1 MIAENRKRIRRFG
14 NRSKGIEGRWA
25 QIAVYSVL
33 IITIVLVFMPVIV
46 TVLNSFKTNY
56 EMAQGVWS
64 LPRTPMWEN
73 WSIAMGGLTHN
84 MINSILICII
94 ASAAIVVM
102 GSLAAYV
109 FVQHQF
115 PGKEALYYSIIALMI
130 VPSVLSLTPQ
140 YLQILRLGMKN
151 TWWALLLPYISGGQV
166 GAIFLF
172 RTFLSQQPSALFEA
186 AKIDG
191 AGDFVMYA
199 EISVPLA
206 VPVLALQ
213 AVACFSGYYNDFLWP
228 TLVIDQQMHQTLM
241 PVLRSL
247 ASQYSSLSGNQGVSY
262 AMYLLSGIP
271 LIVIASLGLKYF
283 INGDMAAG
291 LKL

>member
-1 MIAENRKRIRRFG
+1 MTTVKQKRFPRPGKGR
-14 NRSKGIEGRWA
+14 KGIEGLPA
-25 QIAVYSVL
+25 QIAVYTVL
-33 IITIVLVFMPVIV
+33 IFTILLVFMPVII
-46 TVLNSFKTNY
+46 TVLNSFKTNF

-64 LPRTPMWEN
+64 VPRTPMWEN

-84 MINSILICII
+84 MINSVLICLI
-94 ASAAIVVM
+94 ASAVVVVM
-102 GSLAAYV
+102 GSLTAYV

-115 PGKEALYYSIIALMI
+115 PGKEALYCSIIALMI
-130 VPSVLSLTPQ
+130 VPAVLSLTPQ
-140 YLQILRLGMKN
+140 YLLILRLGIKN
-151 TWWALLLPYISGGQV
+151 TWWALLLPYVSGGQV

-172 RTFLSQQPSALFEA
+172 RTFLSQQPPALFEA

-191 AGDFVMYA
+191 AGDMVMYA
-199 EISVPLA
+199 QISVPLA
-206 VPVLALQ
+206 IPVLALQ

-228 TLVIDQQMHQTLM
+228 TLVIDQQMYQTLM

-247 ASQYSSLSGNQGVSY
+247 ASQFSGLSGNQGVSY

-271 LIVIASLGLKYF
+271 LIIIASLGLKYF

>member
-1 MIAENRKRIRRFG
+1 MTSAKRKGIRRFRNG
-14 NRSKGIEGRWA
+14 RRGIEGLPA
-25 QIAVYSVL
+25 QIAVYTVL
-33 IITIVLVFMPVIV
+33 IITIVLVFMPVVV

-64 LPRTPMWEN
+64 LPKTPMWEN
-73 WSIAMGGLTHN
+73 WSIAMSGLTHN
-84 MINSILICII
+84 MLNSVLICVV
-94 ASAAIVVM
+94 ASAGIVAM

-109 FVQHQF
+109 FVQHRF

-140 YLQILRLGMKN
+140 YLLILRTGIKN

-172 RTFLSQQPSALFEA
+172 RTFLSQQPAALFEA

-213 AVACFSGYYNDFLWP
+213 AVSCFSAYYNDFLWP

-271 LIVIASLGLKYF
+271 LIIIASLGLKYF

>member
-1 MIAENRKRIRRFG
+1 MINAKTKRVLRLGRG
-14 NRSKGIEGRWA
+14 RKGIEGLPA
-25 QIAVYSVL
+25 QIAVYAVL
-33 IITIVLVFMPVIV
+33 IVTILLVFMPVIV

-73 WSIAMGGLTHN
+73 WSIGMNGLSHN
-84 MINSILICII
+84 MINSVLVCLI
-94 ASAAIVVM
+94 ASAAIVAM

-140 YLQILRLGMKN
+140 YLLILKLGIKN
-151 TWWALLLPYISGGQV
+151 TWWALLLPYVAGGQV

-172 RTFLSQQPSALFEA
+172 RTFLSQQPPALFEA

-191 AGDFVMYA
+191 AGDFVLYA

-206 VPVLALQ
+206 IPVLALQ